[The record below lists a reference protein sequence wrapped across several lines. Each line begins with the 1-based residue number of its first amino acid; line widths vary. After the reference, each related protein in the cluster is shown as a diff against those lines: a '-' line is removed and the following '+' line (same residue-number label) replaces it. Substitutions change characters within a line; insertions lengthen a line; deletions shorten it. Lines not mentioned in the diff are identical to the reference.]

1 VPVGRHRASC
11 LSGERVLGPV
21 GGVVEATRTSWGHDR
36 GWTPDR
42 IGHASVST
50 SDEVDLII
58 DAWARVR
65 PDIDFAA
72 LDVFSRL
79 RRVSRRLDRVRSEAF
94 SHSGLEIWEFDV
106 LSTLRRAG
114 EPFEL
119 SPKELVAATMV
130 TSGTMTNRL
139 DRLVERRLVE
149 RRADPRDGR
158 AARICITPAGI
169 ERVDAAMLD
178 LLAAEESPLSSL
190 DRAQQAQLADL
201 LRVLGAEFPS

>member
-1 VPVGRHRASC
+1 MN
-11 LSGERVLGPV
+11 
-21 GGVVEATRTSWGHDR
+21 TN
-36 GWTPDR
+36 
-42 IGHASVST
+42 
-50 SDEVDLII
+50 DEVDLII

-79 RRVSRRLDRVRSEAF
+79 RRISRRLDRVRAEAF
-94 SHSGLEIWEFDV
+94 RRSGLEIWEFDV

-119 SPKELVAATMV
+119 SPKDLVTATMV

-139 DRLVERRLVE
+139 DRLVERSLVE

-158 AARICITPAGI
+158 AALIRITEAG
-169 ERVDAAMLD
+169 VDLVDQAMLD
-178 LLAAEESPLSSL
+178 LLEAEHSPLGSL
-190 DRAQQAQLADL
+190 TRQQRDQLADL
-201 LRVLGAEFPS
+201 LRELGTGFA

>member
-1 VPVGRHRASC
+1 M
-11 LSGERVLGPV
+11 
-21 GGVVEATRTSWGHDR
+21 
-36 GWTPDR
+36 
-42 IGHASVST
+42 ST

-79 RRVSRRLDRVRSEAF
+79 RRVSRRLDRVRAEAF

-158 AARICITPAGI
+158 AARICITPTGI

-178 LLAAEESPLSSL
+178 LLAAEESPLNSL
-190 DRAQQAQLADL
+190 TRSEQAQLADL

>member
-1 VPVGRHRASC
+1 M
-11 LSGERVLGPV
+11 
-21 GGVVEATRTSWGHDR
+21 
-36 GWTPDR
+36 
-42 IGHASVST
+42 ST

-79 RRVSRRLDRVRSEAF
+79 RRVSRRLDRVRAEAF

-119 SPKELVAATMV
+119 SPKELDAATMV

-158 AARICITPAGI
+158 AARICITPTGI

-178 LLAAEESPLSSL
+178 LLAAEESPLNSL
-190 DRAQQAQLADL
+190 TRSEQAQLADL

>member
-1 VPVGRHRASC
+1 MN
-11 LSGERVLGPV
+11 
-21 GGVVEATRTSWGHDR
+21 TN
-36 GWTPDR
+36 
-42 IGHASVST
+42 
-50 SDEVDLII
+50 DEVDLII

-79 RRVSRRLDRVRSEAF
+79 RRISRRLDRVRAEAF
-94 SHSGLEIWEFDV
+94 RRSGLEIWEFDV

-119 SPKELVAATMV
+119 SPKDLVTATMV

-139 DRLVERRLVE
+139 DRLVERSLVE

-158 AARICITPAGI
+158 AALIRITEAG
-169 ERVDAAMLD
+169 VDLVDQAMLD
-178 LLAAEESPLSSL
+178 LLEAEHSPLGSL
-190 DRAQQAQLADL
+190 SRQQQDQLADL
-201 LRVLGAEFPS
+201 LRELGTGFA